1 MCAREGG
8 WVGGCWVGVRVDHI
22 VCREDTKSTKSN
34 IIIHI
39 GCVVVCV
46 CSGGVDSDRRGLGC

>member
-1 MCAREGG
+1 M
-8 WVGGCWVGVRVDHI
+8 GVRVDHI
-22 VCREDTKSTKSN
+22 FSRDDTTSTKSN

-39 GCVVVCV
+39 GCVVACV